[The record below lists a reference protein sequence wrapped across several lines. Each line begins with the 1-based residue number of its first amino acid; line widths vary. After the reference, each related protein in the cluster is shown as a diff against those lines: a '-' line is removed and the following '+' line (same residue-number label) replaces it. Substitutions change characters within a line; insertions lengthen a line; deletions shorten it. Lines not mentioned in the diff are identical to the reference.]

1 MKASLMDIGSISTQ
15 SLAERD
21 REILASS
28 SLSTSHS
35 CHTQVEDMVT
45 DQQQAAAAAAG
56 GPSSNNTVSM
66 KVKGTGNYSYCVCI
80 FEGFSLSLYFY

>member
-21 REILASS
+21 REILVSS

-45 DQQQAAAAAAG
+45 DQQQAVVPG
-56 GPSSNNTVSM
+56 GTASNNTVSM
-66 KVKGTGNYSYCVCI
+66 RPR
-80 FEGFSLSLYFY
+80 EQ